1 MTLMTGA
8 MQLVVHEAAVQM
20 TWSEVS
26 LSSFTPTTTLS
37 TDGSLTGA
45 ETTTR
50 CTPHT
55 SMYGLSA
62 ATVRNLPVQSITIC
76 TPMPFQS
83 TCARTRQQGCA
94 LLRAM
99 CAAGWHRAGACADE
113 GPASVPVRVPVRV
126 LACVKSSLSL
136 KVIFWP
142 STVKWSSALSTFRGH
157 VP

>member
-62 ATVRNLPVQSITIC
+62 ATVRNFPVQSITIC

-83 TCARTRQQGCA
+83 TCAHTRQQGCA
-94 LLRAM
+94 PYCVLRAQL
-99 CAAGWHRAGACADE
+99 GGT
-113 GPASVPVRVPVRV
+113 VPVRV
-126 LACVKSSLSL
+126 LA
-136 KVIFWP
+136 
-142 STVKWSSALSTFRGH
+142 RGLRE
-157 VP
+157 VLLVAE

>member
-62 ATVRNLPVQSITIC
+62 ATVRNFPVQSITIC

-83 TCARTRQQGCA
+83 TCARTRQQGAPYCA
-94 LLRAM
+94 L
-99 CAAGWHRAGACADE
+99 CAQQGGT
-113 GPASVPVRVPVRV
+113 VPVRV
-126 LACVKSSLSL
+126 LTRGLRPCRCVCRC
-136 KVIFWP
+136 VCWP
-142 STVKWSSALSTFRGH
+142 A
-157 VP
+157 